1 MPNTNLDDLILA
13 EYASGTLGEA
23 QSVLVASHLTL
34 CPESRKKAELLDQIG
49 GLYISEAESSS
60 LASNTFDKVIA
71 RIDDDKD
78 ADCKQD
84 EDVVSSELAIIP
96 KPIRDRL
103 PNPLSTKNWKRL
115 GKNISYVD
123 IPSSQPKTSM
133 RLMKLSAG
141 TKIPVHSHNGNEY
154 TMVIAGGFSDH
165 YGSYE
170 RGDVAVRDESDTH
183 QPIVDDSEDCIC
195 FIVTEAPL
203 KIKGLAG
210 FIISKI
216 LG

>member
-71 RIDDDKD
+71 RIDNDRD

-84 EDVVSSELAIIP
+84 EDVVSSDLAIIP
-96 KPIRDRL
+96 KPIFISNITQVTGIAISTAPRNIVLLHAINSGYSSEIIIRSPIGINL
-103 PNPLSTKNWKRL
+103 KLSS
-115 GKNISYVD
+115 NISISITWPPIARKIRVPKIVSNCPMTGTVPRFGSARVAIANPIVVD
-123 IPSSQPKTSM
+123 I
-133 RLMKLSAG
+133 
-141 TKIPVHSHNGNEY
+141 V
-154 TMVIAGGFSDH
+154 
-165 YGSYE
+165 
-170 RGDVAVRDESDTH
+170 
-183 QPIVDDSEDCIC
+183 
-195 FIVTEAPL
+195 
-203 KIKGLAG
+203 
-210 FIISKI
+210 
-216 LG
+216 